1 MFDLLVV
8 GAGPYGLSIA
18 SHAASAGLSLRVFGR
33 PMASWRDH
41 MPRGMFLKSEP
52 WASNLSDPASR
63 WRLDVYCET
72 RGVSARHGEPI
83 PVEMFADYGLWFARN
98 AVPEVDERT
107 IVRISPRPGGF
118 EAVTEDG
125 ETVHARTVALAVGV
139 MPFVEIP
146 SALHG
151 ISPALVSHSSHHS
164 SLDRFAGQDVTVVGG
179 GQAALETAAL
189 LAEQGTRVRVLAR
202 AGRLDWN
209 DVPPP
214 WERPWWQSLRS
225 PHSGLGCGWRN
236 WFYSER
242 AGWYRRL
249 PEETRA
255 RIAADAL
262 GPAGA
267 WWIRDRVEGVVEV
280 LLGHE
285 VTAAEGKPAGGELGS
300 DPGEL
305 EVTEGQVDGVRDGS
319 DVTDGQLVSGGARFT
334 PDGIRPGV
342 DRVRL
347 EIAGAPGRTRVIETD
362 HVIAA
367 TGFKATR
374 ERLALLSPEL
384 RGAIAA
390 VADGSPSVGRE
401 FESSWPGL
409 FMAGLVTASGF
420 GPAMRFVHGATFTA
434 GTLVRG
440 VRRRLRTG
448 VPGGAVPAPGRSG
461 ERGAVDAV
469 RR

>member
-52 WASNLSDPASR
+52 WASNLSDPAAR
-63 WRLDVYCET
+63 WRLDVYGDK
-72 RGVSARHGEPI
+72 RGVSVRHGEPI
-83 PVEMFADYGLWFARN
+83 PVEMFAEYGLWFARN

-118 EAVTEDG
+118 EAVTDDG

-151 ISPALVSHSSHHS
+151 ASPGLVTHSSHHS
-164 SLDRFAGQDVTVVGG
+164 SLDRFRGRDVTVIGG

-189 LAEQGTRVRVLAR
+189 LVEQGTKVRVLAR
-202 AGRLDWN
+202 ADRLDWN

-267 WWIRDRVEGVVEV
+267 WWVRDRVEGVVEV

-285 VTAAEGKPAGGELGS
+285 VTSAERKLTNSAAGKGKVRPKKPEPAAEKLT
-300 DPGEL
+300 L
-305 EVTEGQVDGVRDGS
+305 EVTS
-319 DVTDGQLVSGGARFT
+319 TS
-334 PDGIRPGV
+334 
-342 DRVRL
+342 
-347 EIAGAPGRTRVIETD
+347 GRTRSIETD

-374 ERLALLSPEL
+374 DRLALLSPEL
-384 RGAIAA
+384 RGALAE

-409 FMAGLVTASGF
+409 FLAGLVTASGF
-420 GPAMRFVHGATFTA
+420 GPAMRFVHGATFTS

-461 ERGAVDAV
+461 SRGAADTV